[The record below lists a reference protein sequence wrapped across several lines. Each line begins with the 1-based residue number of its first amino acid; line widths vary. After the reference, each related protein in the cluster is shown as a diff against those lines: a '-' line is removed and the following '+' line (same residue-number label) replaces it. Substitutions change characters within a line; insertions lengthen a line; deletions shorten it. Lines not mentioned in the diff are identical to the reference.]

1 MAMDT
6 REKATLVDELGTI
19 VGSRHVLSSDYD
31 LMLYEYDASID
42 RARPDV
48 VVFPASTAEVSAIVQ
63 LANQHNI
70 PFTARGAGT
79 GLSGG
84 AVPLHGGIIIA
95 FQRMNRI
102 LSVDYTN
109 MRAIVQP
116 GVVNLHLSNAMTPQ
130 GFYYV
135 PDPSSQ
141 KSCTIGGNV
150 GENSGGPHTLI
161 YGVTTNHVLGLEVVL
176 PDGEI
181 IEVGAPT
188 LDTPG
193 YDLTG
198 LLVGSEGT
206 LGIVTSI
213 TVRIVH
219 QCEAVKTLVGVF
231 NSVDDA
237 TNTVSG
243 IVEAGIIPAALE
255 MMDQIILQAVE
266 DYIHAGYPRDAAAV
280 LLIEVEGLHD
290 TVDEQVRQVTAV
302 CEANHARAVR
312 IAQNEQERQL
322 LWAGRKEAFGA
333 VGRVSPEFYV
343 QDGVVPRTKLP
354 VVLDRVNAIC
364 AGYGLRVGNVFHAG
378 DGNLHPL
385 ILFDSQI
392 PGQVENVRKAGFE
405 ILQVCADAGGTITGE
420 HGVGMEKSD
429 AMPLIFNEDDLSVM
443 TRVRDAFNPRNLCNP
458 GKIFPTPGRCADIK
472 LVIGQQRSPAYA
484 QAEADGAWH

>member
-1 MAMDT
+1 MALHADD
-6 REKATLVDELGTI
+6 KSALVKELEAI
-19 VGSRHVLSSDYD
+19 VGPRAVLSSPYD

-48 VVFPASTAEVSAIVQ
+48 VVFPSNTAEVSAIVK
-63 LANQHNI
+63 LANRRGV
-70 PFTARGAGT
+70 PFVARGAGT

-84 AVPLHGGIIIA
+84 AVPLQGGIVIA

-102 LSVDYTN
+102 LSIDYTN
-109 MRAIVQP
+109 LRAVVQP
-116 GVVNLHLSNAMTPQ
+116 GVVNLHLSNAMTPN

-176 PDGEI
+176 PDGEV
-181 IEVGAPT
+181 IEVGGPT

-219 QCEAVKTLVGVF
+219 QPEAVKTLVGIF
-231 NSVDDA
+231 NTLDDA
-237 TNTVSG
+237 SNTVSG
-243 IVEAGIIPAALE
+243 IVEGGIIPAALE

-266 DYIHAGYPRDAAAV
+266 AYIHAGYPQDAAAV
-280 LLIEVEGLHD
+280 LLIEVEGLRD
-290 TVDEQVRQVTAV
+290 TVDEQVNQIVGV
-302 CEANHARAVR
+302 CQANHAREVR
-312 IAQNEQERQL
+312 IAKDEQERQL
-322 LWAGRKEAFGA
+322 LWRGRKEAFGA
-333 VGRVSPEFYV
+333 VGRISHEFYV

-385 ILFDSQI
+385 ILFDSQV
-392 PGQVENVRKAGFE
+392 PGEVEKVRQAGME
-405 ILQVCADAGGTITGE
+405 ILQVCAEAGGSITGE
-420 HGVGMEKSD
+420 HGVGMEKNE
-429 AMPLIFNEDDLSVM
+429 AMPLIFSEDDLNVM
-443 TRVRDAFNPRNLCNP
+443 LRVRETFNPRNLCNP

-472 LVIGQQRSPAYA
+472 LVIGQERSPAYS
-484 QAEADGAWH
+484 QAEAEGAWQ

>member
-1 MAMDT
+1 MKDLEA
-6 REKATLVDELGTI
+6 I
-19 VGSRHVLSSDYD
+19 VGPRAVLSSPYD

-42 RARPDV
+42 RSRPDV
-48 VVFPASTAEVSAIVQ
+48 VVFPASTAEVSAIVKV
-63 LANQHNI
+63 ANRRGV
-70 PFTARGAGT
+70 PFVARGAGT

-84 AVPLHGGIIIA
+84 AVPLQGGIVIA

-102 LSVDYTN
+102 LSIDYAN
-109 MRAIVQP
+109 LRAVVQP
-116 GVVNLHLSNAMTPQ
+116 GVVNLHLSNAMTPN

-176 PDGEI
+176 PDGEV
-181 IEVGAPT
+181 IEVGGPT

-219 QCEAVKTLVGVF
+219 QPETVKTLVGIF
-231 NSVDDA
+231 NTVDDA
-237 TNTVSG
+237 SNTVSG
-243 IVEAGIIPAALE
+243 IVESGIIPAALE

-266 DYIHAGYPRDAAAV
+266 AYIHAGYPLDAAAV
-280 LLIEVEGLHD
+280 LLIEVEGLRD
-290 TVDEQVRQVTAV
+290 TVDEQVNQIVAV
-302 CEANHARAVR
+302 CNANHAREVR
-312 IAQNEQERQL
+312 IAKDEQERQL
-322 LWAGRKEAFGA
+322 LWRGRKEAFGA
-333 VGRVSPEFYV
+333 VGRISHEFYV

-364 AGYGLRVGNVFHAG
+364 DHYGLRVGNVFHAG

-385 ILFDSQI
+385 ILFDSQV
-392 PGQVENVRKAGFE
+392 PGEVEKVRQAGME
-405 ILQVCADAGGTITGE
+405 ILQACAEAGGSITGE
-420 HGVGMEKSD
+420 HGVGMEKSE
-429 AMPLIFNEDDLSVM
+429 AMPLIFSEDDLAVM
-443 TRVRDAFNPRNLCNP
+443 LRVRETFNPQNLCNP

-472 LVIGQQRSPAYA
+472 LVIGQERSPAYT
-484 QAEADGAWH
+484 QAEAEGAWH

>member
-6 REKATLVDELGTI
+6 REKAVLVEELGTI
-19 VGSRHVLSSDYD
+19 VGARHVLSSDYD

-48 VVFPASTAEVSAIVQ
+48 VVFPSGTAEVSAIVK
-63 LANQHNI
+63 LANQHNV
-70 PFTARGAGT
+70 PFVARGAGT

-84 AVPLHGGIIIA
+84 AVPLQGGVVIA
-95 FQRMNRI
+95 FQRMNHI
-102 LSVDYTN
+102 LDVDYKN
-109 MRAIVQP
+109 LRAVVQP
-116 GVVNLHLSNAMTPQ
+116 GVVNLHLSNAMTPN

-181 IEVGAPT
+181 VEVGSPT

-219 QCEAVKTLVGVF
+219 QAEAVKTLVGVF
-231 NSVDDA
+231 NTVDDA
-237 TNTVSG
+237 SNTVSG

-266 DYIHAGYPRDAAAV
+266 DYIHAGYPQDAAAV
-280 LLIEVEGLHD
+280 LLIEVEGLRD
-290 TVDEQVRQVTAV
+290 TVDEQVSRVVAV

-312 IAQNEQERQL
+312 IAKDEQERQL
-322 LWAGRKEAFGA
+322 LWSGRKEAFGA
-333 VGRVSPEFYV
+333 VGRISHEFYV

-354 VVLDRVNAIC
+354 YVLDRVNAIC
-364 AGYGLRVGNVFHAG
+364 ASYGLRVGNVFHAG

-392 PGQVENVRKAGFE
+392 PGQVEKVRQAGFE
-405 ILQVCADAGGTITGE
+405 ILKVCADAGGSITGE

-429 AMPLIFNEDDLSVM
+429 AMPLIFSDDDLAVM
-443 TRVRDAFNPRNLCNP
+443 TRVREAFNPHNLCNP
-458 GKIFPTPGRCADIK
+458 GKVFPTPGRCADIK

-484 QAEADGAWH
+484 QAETEGAWH

>member
-1 MAMDT
+1 MALHPD
-6 REKATLVDELGTI
+6 EQLALVKDLEAI
-19 VGSRHVLSSDYD
+19 VGPRTVLSSPYD

-48 VVFPASTAEVSAIVQ
+48 VVFPASTAEVSAIVKV
-63 LANQHNI
+63 ANKRGV
-70 PFTARGAGT
+70 PFVARGAGT

-84 AVPLHGGIIIA
+84 AVPLEGGIVIA

-102 LSVDYTN
+102 LSIDYTN
-109 MRAIVQP
+109 LRAVVQP
-116 GVVNLHLSNAMTPQ
+116 GVVNLHLSNAMTPD

-181 IEVGAPT
+181 IEVGGPT
-188 LDTPG
+188 LDMPG

-219 QCEAVKTLVGVF
+219 QPEAVKTLVGIF

-237 TNTVSG
+237 SNTVSG
-243 IVEAGIIPAALE
+243 IVEGGIIPAALE

-266 DYIHAGYPRDAAAV
+266 AYIHAGYPQDAAAV
-280 LLIEVEGLHD
+280 LLIEVEGLRD
-290 TVDEQVRQVTAV
+290 TVDEQVNQIVGV
-302 CEANHARAVR
+302 CNANHAREVR
-312 IAQNEQERQL
+312 IARDEQERQL
-322 LWAGRKEAFGA
+322 LWRGRKEAFGA
-333 VGRVSPEFYV
+333 VGRISHEFYV

-364 AGYGLRVGNVFHAG
+364 TGYGLRVGNVFHAG

-385 ILFDSQI
+385 ILFDSQV
-392 PGQVENVRKAGFE
+392 PGEVEKVRQAGLE
-405 ILQVCADAGGTITGE
+405 ILQVCAEVGGSITGE

-429 AMPLIFNEDDLSVM
+429 AMPLIFSEDDLAVM
-443 TRVRDAFNPRNLCNP
+443 LRVRATFNPQNLSNP

-472 LVIGQQRSPAYA
+472 LVIGQERSPAYT
-484 QAEADGAWH
+484 QAEAEGAWH